1 MGLATV
7 QAAEARLWAV
17 AAFRRETVSLGIP
30 ISTLN
35 LQQRD
40 ERRMLSSGAF
50 REPGEVPLS
59 FTLPEVEG
67 HTHPPPP
74 PQGTP

>member
-1 MGLATV
+1 MGLATA

-17 AAFRRETVSLGIP
+17 AAFWKETVSLGIP

-40 ERRMLSSGAF
+40 ERRMLSSGAL
-50 REPGEVPLS
+50 REAGEAPLS
-59 FTLPEVEG
+59 FTLAEVKDT
-67 HTHPPPP
+67 HTS
-74 PQGTP
+74 QGTP